1 MPDAE
6 TATNTDADVGDSADT
21 FMLGTRIPADLY
33 EKLNTAASR
42 LSLSK
47 SALTRMALDLGID
60 SVLKGLGK
68 PPMQP

>member
-1 MPDAE
+1 MPASE
-6 TATNTDADVGDSADT
+6 TATSADTDTDETADT
-21 FMLGTRIPADLY
+21 FMLGTRIPAELHD
-33 EKLNTAASR
+33 KLNDAATR

-60 SVLKGLGK
+60 NVLKGLGK